1 MGESKADPI
10 ERIVKLVEVV
20 NHFAQLLASTTA
32 TTDVRK
38 PLQRFIEKTH
48 WKVKQFEFELRTEL
62 KRLAAESGL
71 IERAS
76 EKNLRIAFDTILES
90 YRQALASN
98 LTAHARAM
106 INRQFQ
112 EMRIAYEEFAA
123 IYQAA

>member
-20 NHFAQLLASTTA
+20 NHFAQLLASTMA

-38 PLQRFIEKTH
+38 PLQRFMEKTH

-62 KRLAAESGL
+62 KRLAAETGL
-71 IERAS
+71 IERAP
-76 EKNLRIAFDTILES
+76 EKNLRIAFDTTLES
-90 YRQALASN
+90 YQQALASN

-112 EMRIAYEEFAA
+112 EMRIAHEEFAA

>member
-20 NHFAQLLASTTA
+20 NHFAQLLASTMA

-38 PLQRFIEKTH
+38 PSQRFMEKML

-62 KRLAAESGL
+62 KRLAGESGL

-112 EMRIAYEEFAA
+112 EMRIAHEEFAA
-123 IYQAA
+123 IYQAV

>member
-38 PLQRFIEKTH
+38 PLQRFMEKTH
-48 WKVKQFEFELRTEL
+48 WKLKQFEFELRTEL

-76 EKNLRIAFDTILES
+76 EKNLRIAFDTTLES

-112 EMRIAYEEFAA
+112 EMRIAHEGFAA
-123 IYQAA
+123 ISKA

>member
-1 MGESKADPI
+1 MRESKADPI
-10 ERIVKLVEVV
+10 EPIVKLVEVV
-20 NHFAQLLASTTA
+20 NHFAQLLASTMA

-38 PLQRFIEKTH
+38 PLQRYMEKTH

-62 KRLAAESGL
+62 KRLAAETGL

-76 EKNLRIAFDTILES
+76 EKNLRIAFDTTLES
-90 YRQALASN
+90 YRRALASN

-112 EMRIAYEEFAA
+112 EMRMAHEEFAA

>member
-1 MGESKADPI
+1 M
-10 ERIVKLVEVV
+10 
-20 NHFAQLLASTTA
+20 
-32 TTDVRK
+32 
-38 PLQRFIEKTH
+38 EKTH

-62 KRLAAESGL
+62 ERLAAESGL

-76 EKNLRIAFDTILES
+76 EKNLRIAFDAILES

-112 EMRIAYEEFAA
+112 EMRVAHEEFAA

>member
-1 MGESKADPI
+1 MAESKADPI

-20 NHFAQLLASTTA
+20 NHFAQLLASATA
-32 TTDVRK
+32 STDVRK
-38 PLQRFIEKTH
+38 PLQRFMEKTH

-62 KRLAAESGL
+62 ERLAAESGL
-71 IERAS
+71 TER
-76 EKNLRIAFDTILES
+76 EKNLRIAFDAILES

-112 EMRIAYEEFAA
+112 EMRVAHEEFAA